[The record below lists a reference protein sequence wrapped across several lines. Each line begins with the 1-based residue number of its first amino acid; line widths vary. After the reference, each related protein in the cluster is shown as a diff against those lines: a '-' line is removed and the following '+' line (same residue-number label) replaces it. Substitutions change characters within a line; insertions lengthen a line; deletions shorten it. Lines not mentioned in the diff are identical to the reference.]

1 MSNEHTKILAPSQI
15 EQFGRDGFL
24 ILKDFYSAADV
35 RDVCEGIYQVIGQV
49 LRRHDIDD
57 SRPSFSVEH
66 FDVGFA
72 DLIRQDRQ
80 LGSEIYD
87 AVKFIPAFW
96 RLVSHPYHARLMTEL
111 RLGSV
116 PALAASGCGI
126 RIDNPNEDKFRALWH
141 QEYPAQ
147 LRSMDGLVFWSP
159 LVSMSEQLGPV
170 ALCPGSHSLGAL
182 PVQRLQASSSGRS
195 GAYALQLANEAQ
207 LIAKFEQISPLTKP
221 TDLILMDFLTL
232 HASGF
237 NRSDR
242 SRWSMQF
249 RYFNMTESTG
259 LTHGWKGSYAE
270 GIDFSLIH
278 PELIA

>member
-1 MSNEHTKILAPSQI
+1 MSKEREKILSPSQV

-24 ILKDFYSAADV
+24 ILKNFYLASDV
-35 RDVCEGIYQVIGQV
+35 SDVCEGIYQVIGQV
-49 LRRHDIDD
+49 LRRHGLHD
-57 SRPSFSVEH
+57 SRPVFNVDQ
-66 FDVGFA
+66 FDAGFV
-72 DLIRQDRQ
+72 DMIRKDRQ

-96 RLVSHPYHARLMTEL
+96 RLVSNPHHAQLMREL
-111 RLGSV
+111 RVGSV

-147 LRSMDGLVFWSP
+147 LRSLDGLVFWSP
-159 LVSMSEQLGPV
+159 LVSMTEPLGPV
-170 ALCPGSHSLGAL
+170 ALCPGSHRLGAL
-182 PVQRLQASSSGRS
+182 PVQRLQESSSGRS
-195 GAYALQLANEAQ
+195 GAYALQLANEDQ
-207 LIAKFEQISPLTKP
+207 LLARFEQTSPLTQP
-221 TDLILMDFLTL
+221 TDLILIDFLTL

-249 RYFNMTESTG
+249 RYFNMVEPTG
-259 LTHGWKGSYAE
+259 RTHGWKGSYAE